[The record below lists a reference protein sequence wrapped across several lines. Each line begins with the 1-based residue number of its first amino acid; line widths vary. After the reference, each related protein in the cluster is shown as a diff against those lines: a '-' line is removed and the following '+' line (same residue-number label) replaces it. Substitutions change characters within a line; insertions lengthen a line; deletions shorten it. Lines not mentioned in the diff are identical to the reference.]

1 MNTSDT
7 IIAQA
12 TPLGFSGVAV
22 IRMSG
27 PKSFSIIKKLTK
39 AKSFKSRQATLEKI
53 VNKKMNVVDDAL
65 ITFFPGPESYTGE
78 DVVEISCHGNPVIV
92 EEIVLLATTFGAR
105 IAEPGEY
112 TKRAF
117 LNG

>member
-39 AKSFKSRQATLEKI
+39 SKSFKSRQATLEKI
-53 VNKKMNVVDDAL
+53 VNK
-65 ITFFPGPESYTGE
+65 
-78 DVVEISCHGNPVIV
+78 
-92 EEIVLLATTFGAR
+92 
-105 IAEPGEY
+105 
-112 TKRAF
+112 
-117 LNG
+117 